1 MLMTAASYN
10 ENVDKHRKEEICRL
24 LISAAADVNAVRE
37 VILHICSHT
46 RLLSMRVEWLDGSDE
61 CSQFW

>member
-1 MLMTAASYN
+1 MTAAAYN

-37 VILHICSHT
+37 VILQICSYI
-46 RLLSMRVEWLDGSDE
+46 LDN
-61 CSQFW
+61 